1 MQSSFLMVSLFYLSS
16 WTEVMMDSF
25 SDVRRRLLLHQEEA
39 RRPLHTDSHSVWR
52 TERGGTHDVV
62 TALFAESHNQKS
74 QPVLSEP
81 TG

>member
-52 TERGGTHDVV
+52 TE
-62 TALFAESHNQKS
+62 
-74 QPVLSEP
+74 
-81 TG
+81 